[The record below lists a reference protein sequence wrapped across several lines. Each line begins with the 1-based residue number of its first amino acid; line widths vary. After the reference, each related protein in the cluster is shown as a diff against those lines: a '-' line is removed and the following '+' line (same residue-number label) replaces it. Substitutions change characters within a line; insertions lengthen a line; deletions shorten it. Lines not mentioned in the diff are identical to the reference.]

1 MAVFLEAFTEEV
13 FPGASMA
20 AASPEAEAFMKE
32 VFGKLKEALQGSM
45 PDRASKSGV
54 EAGDRGNPFIL
65 VEATF

>member
-1 MAVFLEAFTEEV
+1 
-13 FPGASMA
+13 MA

-32 VFGKLKEALQGSM
+32 VFGKLKEALEGSM